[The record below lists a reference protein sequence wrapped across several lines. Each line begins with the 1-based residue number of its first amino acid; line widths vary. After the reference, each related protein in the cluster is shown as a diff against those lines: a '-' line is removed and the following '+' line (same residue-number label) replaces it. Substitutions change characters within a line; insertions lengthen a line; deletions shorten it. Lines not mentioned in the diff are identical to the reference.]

1 MEGSSTLA
9 KDHSL
14 QLEVDTKS
22 GQGFFRGWTFTLI
35 NFSGGGS
42 GTGSIG
48 PMGPTGATG
57 PTGAAGITGPTGPT
71 GAAGSGTGDETLTW
85 INL

>member
-14 QLEVDTKS
+14 QVEVDTKS

-48 PMGPTGATG
+48 PTG

-85 INL
+85 MNL